1 MFIQWAVHS
10 NWPASNLLQ
19 AQNNSCRLLWLLP
32 WRHSEPCQLLH
43 WCCGSP
49 MFQSV
54 IDRFF
59 HRRLGSFG
67 NIPCSPCWYGA
78 VHSHRCQL
86 CATHTRNVIRH
97 PLCLLEINDFLRW
110 KRRGWSIENAPHLL
124 KSNCPAPRLTPLSV
138 ELLTVFAEPIA
149 PVTRLALPTGNIPAR
164 RTSAVI
170 VMDTILSWFLDFI
183 H

>member
-1 MFIQWAVHS
+1 MELFIVIAVS
-10 NWPASNLLQ
+10 FV
-19 AQNNSCRLLWLLP
+19 
-32 WRHSEPCQLLH
+32 QL
-43 WCCGSP
+43 
-49 MFQSV
+49 
-54 IDRFF
+54 
-59 HRRLGSFG
+59 
-67 NIPCSPCWYGA
+67 
-78 VHSHRCQL
+78 
-86 CATHTRNVIRH
+86 HTRNVIRH